1 MIFQLQTVSVP
12 CQLLVPGEK
21 AQREQS
27 RDELEGDGDSFM
39 VVVLF

>member
-21 AQREQS
+21 AHREQ